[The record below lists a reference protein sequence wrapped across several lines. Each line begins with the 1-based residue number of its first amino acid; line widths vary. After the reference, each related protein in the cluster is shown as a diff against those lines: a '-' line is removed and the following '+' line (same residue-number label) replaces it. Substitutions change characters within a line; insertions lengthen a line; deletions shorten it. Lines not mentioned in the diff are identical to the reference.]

1 MNKKTYKVRYVFNGE
16 ESSRYKVAVKNLN
29 SWDTKITVK
38 NKTRSLAID
47 SYGGV
52 ECKIT
57 NTGNDLYVKTEHN
70 TFSLNF
76 IEAEALLTALV
87 AEALHEGKTMFAK
100 EAYVC
105 R

>member
-1 MNKKTYKVRYVFNGE
+1 MKKKTYKVRYVFNGE
-16 ESSRYKVAVKNLN
+16 EASRYKVVIKNLN
-29 SWDTKITVK
+29 SGDINLTVK
-38 NKTRSLAID
+38 NKTRCLALD
-47 SYGGV
+47 SYSGV

-70 TFSLNF
+70 TFSLTF

-105 R
+105 K